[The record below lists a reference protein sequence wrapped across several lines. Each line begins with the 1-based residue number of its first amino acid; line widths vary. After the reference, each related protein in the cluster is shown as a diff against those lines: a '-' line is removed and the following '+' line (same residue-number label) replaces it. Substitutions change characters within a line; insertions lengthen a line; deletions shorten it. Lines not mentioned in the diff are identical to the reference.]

1 MKRKSTNY
9 KAIDHLTT
17 VFTAR
22 VKFNEAD
29 PLGIVW
35 HGNYIAYF
43 EEGREA
49 FGREH
54 GLSYLYIFENGY
66 STPIVNVVCNFKFPL
81 KYGDV
86 YTIKTHILNN
96 ISAKIIHAYE
106 IFNQEGILVCEGE
119 TTQAFVDLEGNL
131 SLYSPDFYE
140 NWKKKVNFK

>member
-1 MKRKSTNY
+1 MKKRSTNY
-9 KAIDHLTT
+9 KIVEHLTT

-49 FGREH
+49 FGRKH
-54 GLSYLYIFENGY
+54 GMSYLDIHQNQFT
-66 STPIVNVVCNFKFPL
+66 TPIVNVESSYKFPL

-86 YTIKTHILNN
+86 YTIHTHILNTP
-96 ISAKIIHAYE
+96 SAKIIHCYE
-106 IFNQEGILVCEGE
+106 IYNQEAVLVCKGQ

-140 NWKKKVNFK
+140 EWKKKVNFI